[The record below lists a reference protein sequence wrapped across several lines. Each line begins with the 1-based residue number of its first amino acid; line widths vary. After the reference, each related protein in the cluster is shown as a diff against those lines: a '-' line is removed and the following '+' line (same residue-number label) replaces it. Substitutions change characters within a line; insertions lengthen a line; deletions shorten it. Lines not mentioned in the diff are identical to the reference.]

1 LTKDDLGFIVL
12 GMMTLAFV
20 GWRLRGWF
28 RDFWE
33 HPLRTLASTTLL
45 TAAIFLVG
53 AFYGVGKHGSMF
65 PNSPF
70 RYFAWAVSLAL
81 FIAFIWVDTRPSP
94 RVRRRLKGLRA
105 IKRIRSG
112 PPL

>member
-1 LTKDDLGFIVL
+1 MTKDDLGFIVL

-81 FIAFIWVDTRPSP
+81 FIAFIWVDTRPS
-94 RVRRRLKGLRA
+94 RQIRQRLKRRRAFRRA
-105 IKRIRSG
+105 ASG
-112 PPL
+112 QHL

>member
-12 GMMTLAFV
+12 GMMVLAFV

-33 HPLRTLASTTLL
+33 HPLRTLASTALL
-45 TAAIFLVG
+45 ITAIFLVG
-53 AFYGVGKHGSMF
+53 AFYGTGKHGPSY

-70 RYFAWAVSLAL
+70 RYFAWVVSLTL
-81 FIAFIWVDTRPSP
+81 FIAAIWVEARPS
-94 RVRRRLKGLRA
+94 RQVRQRLKRRRAFRRA
-105 IKRIRSG
+105 ASG
-112 PPL
+112 PRL